1 MSFKMSYDEEKID
14 EQNIE
19 NAQEIMTK
27 FEEFKSVSRIKT
39 AIIVVIA
46 VLITFCVTIIFYGK
60 YLNDKGALIVS
71 QESSKTIED
80 ALNRVSTVMGQRFRG
95 DTPSEDELME
105 GAIKGYVEA
114 YGDPYKEYLTADEWK
129 QLDESL
135 SDFVGIFHYENFL
148 DQYYLYLLL

>member
-71 QESSKTIED
+71 QESSKTI
-80 ALNRVSTVMGQRFRG
+80 V
-95 DTPSEDELME
+95 
-105 GAIKGYVEA
+105 I
-114 YGDPYKEYLTADEWK
+114 
-129 QLDESL
+129 QL
-135 SDFVGIFHYENFL
+135 FL
-148 DQYYLYLLL
+148 FI